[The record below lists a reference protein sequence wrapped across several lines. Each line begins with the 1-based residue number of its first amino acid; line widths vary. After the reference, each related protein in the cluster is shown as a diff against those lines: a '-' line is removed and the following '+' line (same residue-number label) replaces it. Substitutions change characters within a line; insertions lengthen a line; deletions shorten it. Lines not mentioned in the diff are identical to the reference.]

1 MAKYFHFALL
11 SLLFVIFLIVTIT
24 SAISGNGLPFL
35 IGLISIFPL
44 SAYSVK
50 KLEQYYGW

>member
-1 MAKYFHFALL
+1 MVKYFHFALL
-11 SLLFVIFLIVTIT
+11 SLLFVVFLIVTIT